1 MANPEQLEKLKQ
13 GVTIWNK
20 WREENSKVKVN
31 LSGANLSF
39 SNLSGANLVGVNFSQ
54 TDLSFADLSEADLSF
69 SNLSGAN
76 LVGVNFNEVHLS
88 KANLTAANLT
98 EAKLIKANLLEAN
111 LQSANLQSA
120 HLWETSL
127 NGANL
132 SQANLTE
139 ANLSFEVLSQTNLTE
154 ANLHHAHLIKTNL
167 RQTDLR
173 RANLTGANLT
183 EANLTEANLT
193 EANLRQANLVK
204 TNLVKANLKLVQALN
219 TNFTNATVTGAC
231 IENWKINAGTQLD
244 QIICHYIYLRN
255 ETLNQSSNP
264 DLFAERR
271 PYDLNS
277 NFAPGEF
284 TELFQKTLETVDLV
298 FFNGIDWK
306 AFIVSL
312 KKLQQEYGQE
322 KLNLQGIEKKSGETL
337 IVHLAVTPDINKAE
351 IETGTK
357 QLYETELRAFNL
369 ETQYLRELN
378 NSEFPDATSQQQ
390 DVCDSLFW
398 ITSFLKETVCA

>member
-139 ANLSFEVLSQTNLTE
+139 ANLSFEDLSQTNLTE

-183 EANLTEANLT
+183 EANLTEANL
-193 EANLRQANLVK
+193 RQANLVK
-204 TNLVKANLKLVQALN
+204 TNLEKANLKLAQALN
-219 TNFTNATVTGAC
+219 TNFTNANVTGAC
-231 IENWKINAGTQLD
+231 IENWKINPGTQLD

-351 IETGTK
+351 IETATK